1 LIETINEKVKLSVVK
16 ARIED
21 FSQNVYNFNPEDPFE
36 GDPLMEGIPVNR
48 KVKNSIDCFL

>member
-1 LIETINEKVKLSVVK
+1 MIETINEKVKLSVVK

-36 GDPLMEGIPVNR
+36 GDPLMEGLPVNK